1 MQSQRKLWIALIMVI
16 VLSFVT
22 LGYFGREIFRLK
34 PPIPQQIA
42 STDGRV
48 LATQSDIQDGQNVWQ
63 SIGGQEV
70 GSIWGHGAYQAPDWS
85 ADYLHREAQFMLNL
99 WAQRDFGEEFSVISS
114 EQKAMLETRLR
125 EELRQ
130 NTYSESSGEVTISPD
145 RALAYQALADY
156 YGTIFSN
163 AEQFP
168 AESARLADGGMSLS
182 KLRESYAIPRNSIPD
197 SERRSKLSAFFF
209 WAAWAC
215 ITERPQAAG
224 VAATTSAATVSGV
237 TYSNN
242 WPPDRQL
249 GNLPSGNIVLWSML
263 SIILLI
269 AGIGALVWNHARQ
282 KQEEPLTPPEDNPLK
297 SLALT
302 PSMKATLKYFWVVA
316 ALFLVQVGLGV
327 LTAHYT
333 VEGNGFYGFPLA
345 QYLPYAVTRTWHT
358 QVGIFWIATAWLA
371 TGLFLAPAVSGHEP
385 RYQRL
390 GVNALFG
397 ALLVIVVGSLA
408 GSWSG
413 VMQKLGYTAN
423 FWFGHQGYEY
433 VDLGRFWQ
441 IFLFAG
447 LFIWLGLMAAALW
460 PALIKPSQ
468 NRSML
473 WLFTASCVA
482 IASFYGAGLMW
493 GQHTHLSMAEYWR
506 WWVVHLWVE
515 GFFEVFATVAI
526 AFLFVRLGLIR
537 AVTAT
542 ASVLFSTTIFLAG
555 GILGTFHHLYF
566 TGTPTSVLA
575 LGSVFS
581 ALEIVPLSLVGVEA
595 FENLKL
601 SRQREWL
608 AQYRWPV
615 LFFVSVAFWNLVGA
629 GVFGF
634 LINPPVALYYMQ
646 GLNLTPVHGHTA
658 LFGVYGML
666 GIGLMLFCLRA
677 LKGQAAWNNRW
688 LAFSFWSLNIGL
700 AMMTILSLLPVGILQ
715 ARASVE
721 HGMWFARSAEFLQ
734 TPLMEN
740 LRWLRVPGDIVFG
753 LGVLAL
759 AWFVLGL
766 ETGHSFARE
775 RVGAGQSRG
784 SSKLAQARMKP

>member
-1 MQSQRKLWIALIMVI
+1 MQAHRKLWLALIAVI
-16 VLSFVT
+16 VLSFAT
-22 LGYFGREIFRLK
+22 LGYFGREIYRLK
-34 PPIPQQIA
+34 PPIPQQLVSA
-42 STDGRV
+42 DGQV
-48 LATQSDIQDGQNVWQ
+48 LASAADIQDGQNVWQ

-85 ADYLHREAQFMLNL
+85 ADYLHRQANFMLNL
-99 WAQRDFGEEFSVISS
+99 WAEREDGQAFESLSS
-114 EQKAMLETRLR
+114 ERKAALESRLR
-125 EELRQ
+125 AELRR
-130 NTYSESSGEVTISPD
+130 NTYDEASGNISISAD
-145 RALAYQALADY
+145 RALAYQALAGY
-156 YGTIFSN
+156 YGSIFGKEEEFTSE
-163 AEQFP
+163 A
-168 AESARLADGGMSLS
+168 AALADGGMSLS
-182 KLRESYAIPRNSIPD
+182 RIRESYAIPRDSIPD
-197 SERRSKLSAFFF
+197 PERRAKLSAFFF

-215 ITERPQAAG
+215 ITERPESSVAG
-224 VAATTSAATVSGV
+224 TSIGNSTPGV

-249 GNLPSGNIVLWSML
+249 GNVPTGSIVLWSML

-269 AGIGALVWNHARQ
+269 AGVGALVWNHARQ
-282 KQEEPLTPPEDNPLK
+282 KQEEALSPPEDNPLK
-297 SLALT
+297 SLVLT

-316 ALFLVQVGLGV
+316 ALFLAQVGLGV

-345 QYLPYAVTRTWHT
+345 EILPYAVTRTWHT
-358 QVGIFWIATAWLA
+358 QIGIFWIATAWLA
-371 TGLFLAPAVSGHEP
+371 TGLFLAPAVSGYEP
-385 RYQRL
+385 KYQKL
-390 GVNALFG
+390 GVNTLFG
-397 ALLVIVVGSLA
+397 ALLVIVVGSMA
-408 GSWSG
+408 GTWAG
-413 VMQKLGYTAN
+413 VMQKLGYSAN

-441 IFLFAG
+441 LFLFAG

-460 PALIKPSQ
+460 PALMKPSQ

-537 AVTAT
+537 AVSAT

-575 LGSVFS
+575 LGAVFS
-581 ALEIVPLSLVGVEA
+581 ALEIVPLSLVGFEA
-595 FENLKL
+595 FENLRL
-601 SRQREWL
+601 SRQRDWL

-615 LFFVSVAFWNLVGA
+615 FFFVSVAFWNLVGA

-677 LKGQAAWNNRW
+677 LKGQKDWNPRW
-688 LAFSFWSLNIGL
+688 LAASFWCLNIGL
-700 AMMTILSLLPVGILQ
+700 AMMAILSLLPVGILQ
-715 ARASVE
+715 AMASVE

-753 LGVLAL
+753 LGVLFL

-766 ETGHSFARE
+766 ESGHSYASE
-775 RVGAGQSRG
+775 RVAASQTR
-784 SSKLAQARMKP
+784 SSGKLAQARLKP